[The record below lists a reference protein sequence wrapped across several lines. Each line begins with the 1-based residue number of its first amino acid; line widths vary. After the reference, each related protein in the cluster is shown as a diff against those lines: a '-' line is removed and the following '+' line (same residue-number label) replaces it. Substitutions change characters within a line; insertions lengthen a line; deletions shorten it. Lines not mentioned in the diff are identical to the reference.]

1 MLKYEIPVLPVTSGL
16 RGLGRYIS
24 PLRCAYVGL
33 SLTTSEISY
42 GSGASPAKRS
52 VANALIV
59 FSEFVIDVSML
70 IRDYTVIVYDNAVRS
85 TKIARVL
92 NFMNRLSE
100 VHARDN
106 ELIADVLRIGAL
118 ALLQIHVR
126 DYGCSRHSYVG
137 RSRGGRRMSAGDN

>member
-1 MLKYEIPVLPVTSGL
+1 MLKYEIPVLPVASGL

-33 SLTTSEISY
+33 SLTTSEISS

-59 FSEFVIDVSML
+59 FSEFVIDVAML

-100 VHARDN
+100 VHARDT
-106 ELIADVLRIGAL
+106 ELIGDVLRRIPWLIPNDAGHAQVYNSRADQSL
-118 ALLQIHVR
+118 N
-126 DYGCSRHSYVG
+126 YGFF
-137 RSRGGRRMSAGDN
+137 